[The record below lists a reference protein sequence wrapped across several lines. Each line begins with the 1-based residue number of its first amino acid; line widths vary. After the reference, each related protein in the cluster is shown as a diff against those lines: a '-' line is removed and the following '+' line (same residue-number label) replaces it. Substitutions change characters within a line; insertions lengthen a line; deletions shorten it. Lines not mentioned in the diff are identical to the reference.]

1 MSSRPPLVAR
11 VVPDLPA
18 GPPARAY
25 DYLVPESLRPDL
37 CLGQRVLVPFGRRKI
52 FAFVVELLEESAV
65 DSLRSVEQIRDFEPL
80 VLPHQISLA
89 QWISGHYLSPLP
101 EVLRAMV
108 PPALRTGRPGAR
120 SRRSRTGDPNGP
132 AVEMGSGPKL
142 ILSPEQEAALAPI
155 RQAILWSRAEEFLLF
170 GVTGSGKTEVYL
182 EAIKTALGQGKGAIV
197 LIPEISLTPQTVA
210 RFSIHFPGRVA
221 VLHSALTPAER
232 GREWRR
238 VRAGEVDVVVGSRS
252 AIFAP
257 MRNIGVVVV
266 DEEDSTSYKQY
277 DRVPRYH
284 AVEVARRL
292 GRVLSVPVVLGSA
305 TPRLETYH
313 QAQPAG
319 PITMLRLPKRYGNRL
334 LPAVTVVDLREELA
348 RGNRSP
354 FSRALA
360 ESVGEALAQRGQV
373 ILFLNRRGVSSVVLC
388 RTCGESLGCPDCSVS
403 LTLHASQHA
412 LVCHYCG
419 YQMPLPEL
427 CPSCGGKVLRALGA
441 GTERVEAEARSLWPQ
456 ARILRMDR
464 DTVLHRDAHREI
476 YQAFAERRADL
487 LIGTQMVAKGW
498 DLPGVRL
505 VGIVNADIALHFP
518 DFRASEKTFSLLT
531 QVAGRAGR
539 GDEPAQV
546 ILQTYSPEHPAVL
559 RAVDHDYE
567 GFAGIEL
574 EARRQ
579 LGFPPFSRM
588 VVLTKS
594 AVQEEQARRE
604 CEVEVARLAPLARA
618 VGVEVLGPS
627 PAFIPKL
634 RTLYRWQITL
644 RGATLEGVREHLPIG
659 RGWAVDIDPG

>member
-1 MSSRPPLVAR
+1 MTDRPPLVAR

-18 GPPARAY
+18 GPPGQLY
-25 DYLVPESLRPDL
+25 DYSVPESLRQEIG
-37 CLGQRVLVPFGRRKI
+37 LGQRVLVPFGRRKI

-65 DSLRSVEQIRDFEPL
+65 DSLRSVELIRDPEPL

-89 QWISGHYLSPLP
+89 QWISSHYLSPLP

-120 SRRSRTGDPNGP
+120 PRRSKSADRAVPP
-132 AVEMGSGPKL
+132 APGGTPPEL
-142 ILSPEQEAALAPI
+142 ALSPQQEQALAPI
-155 RQAILWSRAEEFLLF
+155 RRAIMWARAEEFLLF
-170 GVTGSGKTEVYL
+170 GITGSGKTEVYL

-210 RFSIHFPGRVA
+210 RFSVHFPKRVA

-257 MRNIGVVVV
+257 MPNIGVVVV
-266 DEEDSTSYKQY
+266 DEEDSSSYKQY

-360 ESVGEALAQRGQV
+360 ESVGEALAQRSQV